1 MESPFTYS
9 LPYFFDTIF
18 NMNATMEI
26 RRSPRLNP
34 PPRRSPRL
42 NPPPRRSPRIK
53 QQNERHADHADS
65 PSVPIQPSTTSR
77 EQVNDNN
84 GAVLSSRRSSQLRNN
99 MRTPSPEAVVTPNCK
114 RTPKAKTS
122 SSKKSAVKFER
133 NIRTVQRFNGSDPPS
148 SVKRISGKRLFYAV
162 EESRGDRTK
171 IIKSNGTNVTQNM
184 IFMCQTKEL
193 LVIVAVVVVIVTV
206 IVGKF
211 AVKW

>member
-9 LPYFFDTIF
+9 LPYFFDTNF
-18 NMNATMEI
+18 NMNATMKI

-42 NPPPRRSPRIK
+42 NPPTRRSPRIK
-53 QQNERHADHADS
+53 QLNERHADHADS
-65 PSVPIQPSTTSR
+65 PSVPIEKYTTSR
-77 EQVNDNN
+77 EQDNDNN
-84 GAVLSSRRSSQLRNN
+84 EAVLSSRRSSQLRNK
-99 MRTPSPEAVVTPNCK
+99 MRTPSPKAVVTPNCK
-114 RTPKAKTS
+114 RTPVPKTS

-162 EESRGDRTK
+162 EVSQGDRTK
-171 IIKSNGTNVTQNM
+171 RIRGNGSDGNKNT
-184 IFMCQTKEL
+184 IFMCQAEGF
-193 LVIVAVVVVIVTV
+193 LVIVAVVAVIITV